1 MNETMRTDCIKNKYV
16 CQSTIQYLKCLK
28 LSEDSYNIV
37 LEHAWNSRMNLPQSV
52 RDVQRCCRVTNFM
65 KSNLMF
71 VRASLLSSSLRVR
84 EEGDDCETGR
94 ADRTQRRR

>member
-1 MNETMRTDCIKNKYV
+1 MRTDCIKNKYA

-28 LSEDSYNIV
+28 LSENYYNNM
-37 LEHAWNSRMNLPQSV
+37 LEHTWNSRMNLPQSV
-52 RDVQRCCRVTNFM
+52 HDVEKYCRVTNFM

-71 VRASLLSSSLRVR
+71 VRASLLSSSLHVR